1 LGGSG
6 VTDHTVYGPRARSV
20 LTIATL
26 RSQRPLHTRA
36 PLRDRTGNVPPFTFG
51 VRVTPQGGGM
61 ITLPI
66 NSESEFN
73 AVLALLQTPG
83 QLFFDRGALIK
94 NG

>member
-1 LGGSG
+1 
-6 VTDHTVYGPRARSV
+6 VEKAIPRRLLMVPATYSV
-20 LTIATL
+20 FVQT
-26 RSQRPLHTRA
+26 A
-36 PLRDRTGNVPPFTFG
+36 PPGNVPPFTFG